1 MKRLFAAL
9 LGIAA
14 VVGLTAAAVYAFDD
28 RELFVPPPDAVAE
41 GFYREVVT
49 KRWSRAQTYL
59 LEPVEEEQLRH
70 LEEQLSGR
78 LGEVT
83 KIDSRTGSRDSEWA
97 NVFVTL
103 ESARGAVEV
112 GTVVRWNGDEWK
124 VSR

>member
-14 VVGLTAAAVYAFDD
+14 LIGITAAAVHAFDD

-41 GFYREVVT
+41 GFYREVIA
-49 KRWSRAQTYL
+49 KRWSRAQEYL
-59 LEPVEEEQLRH
+59 LEPVPEEE
-70 LEEQLSGR
+70 LEKLAES
-78 LGEVT
+78 LGE
-83 KIDSRTGSRDSEWA
+83 IDNVSAHTGSRDDDWA